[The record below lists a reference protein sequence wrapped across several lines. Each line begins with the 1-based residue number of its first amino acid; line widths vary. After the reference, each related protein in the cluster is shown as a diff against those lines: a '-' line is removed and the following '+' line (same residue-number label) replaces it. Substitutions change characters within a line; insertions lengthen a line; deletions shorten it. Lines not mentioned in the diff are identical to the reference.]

1 MSRVHHCKVCACI
14 RGEQR
19 SEGVP
24 GDSESVSFTFKSNKM
39 NSTRLTRAK
48 ARGRV
53 PHPRGVVS
61 DIPFLALIAGLPA
74 GLSAGLAADF
84 AGATFT
90 PMFSVRAL
98 ELAVVSHAQ
107 IVLDRPVLDVAQQA
121 RLRNLDVLSFLR
133 ARVVSL
139 LQCPRRFL

>member
-53 PHPRGVVS
+53 PHPRGVVA
-61 DIPFLALIAGLPA
+61 DIPFLALIAGL
-74 GLSAGLAADF
+74 AADF
-84 AGATFT
+84 SDATFT

-98 ELAVVSHAQ
+98 ELAAISHAQ

-121 RLRNLDVLSFLR
+121 RLRNLDGLSFLR

>member
-1 MSRVHHCKVCACI
+1 
-14 RGEQR
+14 
-19 SEGVP
+19 
-24 GDSESVSFTFKSNKM
+24 M

-48 ARGRV
+48 ARGNV

-74 GLSAGLAADF
+74 GLPAGLAAGLAADF

-98 ELAVVSHAQ
+98 KLAVVSHAQ

>member
-1 MSRVHHCKVCACI
+1 
-14 RGEQR
+14 
-19 SEGVP
+19 
-24 GDSESVSFTFKSNKM
+24 M
-39 NSTRLTRAK
+39 NSTRHTRAK
-48 ARGRV
+48 ARGSV
-53 PHPRGVVS
+53 LHPRGVVS

-74 GLSAGLAADF
+74 GLPAGLAAGLDAGLAADF
-84 AGATFT
+84 AGAIFT

-98 ELAVVSHAQ
+98 KLAVVSHAQ

>member
-1 MSRVHHCKVCACI
+1 MSRLHHCKVCACI

-24 GDSESVSFTFKSNKM
+24 GDSESVLFTFKSNKM
-39 NSTRLTRAK
+39 NSTGLTRAT
-48 ARGRV
+48 ARGPV
-53 PHPRGVVS
+53 PHARGVVS

-74 GLSAGLAADF
+74 SLAADF

-90 PMFSVRAL
+90 PIFSVRAL